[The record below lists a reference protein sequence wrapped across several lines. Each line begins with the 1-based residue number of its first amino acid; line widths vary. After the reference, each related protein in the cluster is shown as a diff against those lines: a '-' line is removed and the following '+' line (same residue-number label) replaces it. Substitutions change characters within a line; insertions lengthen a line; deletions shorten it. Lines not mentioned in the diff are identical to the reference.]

1 MHVTREL
8 IEKYHEGNCTPE
20 EVKAVEDWLFSDE
33 AEEQFMLPEG
43 ESKEKIQDEIWNEIN
58 PATPTPEKRNAP
70 TLFETNPFWRPAVAA
85 AAVIVL
91 GITLF
96 NIKYPAFN
104 NEVIVLKNASET
116 INKDVNESRYTISL
130 GPKSNIEINNNTGS
144 IDFCGAVMINPKEDI
159 EFTIQGTC
167 ANPNE
172 QKETMTLKKGLNYI
186 ALNYSSHDSD
196 SEMIILEE
204 GSLMGLPPLVQRQL
218 MSQFNI

>member
-20 EVKAVEDWLFSDE
+20 EIKAVEDWLFSDE
-33 AEEQFMLPEG
+33 AEEQFMLPKG

-58 PATPTPEKRNAP
+58 PATPAPEKRNAP

>member
-8 IEKYHEGNCTPE
+8 IEKYHAGNCTPDE
-20 EVKAVEDWLFSDE
+20 IKAVEDWLFSDE

-43 ESKEKIQDEIWNEIN
+43 EIKEKIQDEIWNEIN
-58 PATPTPEKRNAP
+58 PATPVSRSNYI
-70 TLFETNPFWRPAVAA
+70 FFRSRHFWRPAVAA
-85 AAVIVL
+85 AATLAL

-167 ANPNE
+167 SNPTE
-172 QKETMTLKKGLNYI
+172 QKETMTLRKGLNYI
-186 ALNYSSHDSD
+186 ALNYSSHKND

>member
-20 EVKAVEDWLFSDE
+20 ETKAVENWLFSDE

-58 PATPTPEKRNAP
+58 LATPTPEKHNAP
-70 TLFETNPFWRPAVAA
+70 TFFETNPFWRPAVAA
-85 AAVIVL
+85 AAIFVV
-91 GITLF
+91 GIALF

-104 NEVIVLKNASET
+104 SEVIVLKNASET

-167 ANPNE
+167 ANPTE

-186 ALNYSSHDSD
+186 ALNYNSHELD

-204 GSLMGLPPLVQRQL
+204 GALMGLPPLIQRQL
-218 MSQFNI
+218 MNQFDI

>member
-1 MHVTREL
+1 MRITREL

-20 EVKAVEDWLFSDE
+20 EMKAVENWLLDDDADQEFV
-33 AEEQFMLPEG
+33 LPNA
-43 ESKEKIQDEIWNEIN
+43 ESKEKIQDEIWNAIN
-58 PATPTPEKRNAP
+58 PSAPAPEKLIRP
-70 TLFETNPFWRPAVAA
+70 TFLDSNPFWRPAVAA
-85 AAVIVL
+85 AAILVL
-91 GITLF
+91 GFTLF

-104 NEVIVLKNASET
+104 SEVIVLKNASDT
-116 INKDVNESRYTISL
+116 FNKDVNESRYTISL

-167 ANPNE
+167 VNPTE

-186 ALNYSSHDSD
+186 ALNYSSHEND

-204 GSLMGLPPLVQRQL
+204 GALMGLPPQVQRQL

>member
-1 MHVTREL
+1 MHITREL
-8 IEKYHEGNCTPE
+8 IEKYHAGNCTPDE
-20 EVKAVEDWLFSDE
+20 IKAVEDWLFSDE
-33 AEEQFMLPEG
+33 AEEQFMLPDG
-43 ESKEKIQDEIWNEIN
+43 EIKGKIQDEIWNEIN
-58 PATPTPEKRNAP
+58 PATPVSRSNYTFFNSPH
-70 TLFETNPFWRPAVAA
+70 FWRPAVAA
-85 AAVIVL
+85 AAVLVL
-91 GITLF
+91 GTTLF

-167 ANPNE
+167 SNPNE
-172 QKETMTLKKGLNYI
+172 QKETMTLRKGLNYI
-186 ALNYSSHDSD
+186 ALNYSSHEND